1 VIGQD
6 DIEAFRE
13 GVVVQ
18 LAKLTSWGPISVAN
32 LPIEGHASAGKI
44 RESLSLHVSIDLGPT
59 PKPDDLTEMVRRSQG
74 RDTEWRHQ
82 KRSEFPGPTKIARKN
97 AYRSYVRGSYP
108 DLVKGM

>member
-1 VIGQD
+1 MIGQD
-6 DIEAFRE
+6 DIEAFGE

-18 LAKLTSWGPISVAN
+18 LAKLTSWGPTISVAN

-59 PKPDDLTEMVRRSQG
+59 PKPDDLTEMVRRRQG

-82 KRSEFPGPTKIARKN
+82 KRSEFPGKN
-97 AYRSYVRGSYP
+97 RA
-108 DLVKGM
+108 